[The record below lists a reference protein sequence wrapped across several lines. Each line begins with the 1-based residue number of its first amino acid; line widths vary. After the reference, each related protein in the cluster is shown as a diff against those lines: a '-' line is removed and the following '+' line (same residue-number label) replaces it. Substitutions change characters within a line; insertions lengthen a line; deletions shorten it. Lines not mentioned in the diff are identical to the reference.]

1 MPETSIF
8 ESENLFKEL
17 FDNMSSGVAIYEVLN
32 DGEDFIFKKF
42 NKSGEK
48 INNIKQGDIVGKKLT
63 VVFPGVKELGLFEVL
78 QRVWKTGI
86 AEVHPTSM
94 YSDERIELWVHNY
107 VFKIPSGNIV
117 AIFDDIT
124 EKKKIEKALE
134 TSIEEYRVLVENAQS
149 AIFYLGLDYKIS
161 SWNKTAEEIYGYKK
175 NEAIGK
181 TIDDLIPVEFIY
193 ETREEVEKEFFD
205 KGVWKGEVIQYH
217 KNGSPINILSAS
229 IIIKDEEGNPEGMV
243 TINHNITKRHLAQ
256 QKFLDSELRFKSIF
270 MESPSSITLY
280 DSDGKLIDANKACL
294 DLINVTDIEQIKGFD
309 ILDDPNMPKDIKSRI
324 LKGKTVKFEVLYDFE
339 KVEEI
344 LRAGKT
350 GVLYFDAIISPI
362 YSEDRESVKYYLNQ
376 VTDITERKLSEK
388 KLEES
393 EERFRMIFEESPI
406 GISIIDMEHNRVS
419 NANTK
424 LCDILGYTERELK
437 TLKSQD
443 VTHPN
448 NIEKESEMVKKMI
461 QGDISS
467 FTMEKRYIKKNKEIL
482 WGNLTSSLIRD
493 KEGNLLYGLGMV
505 EDITKR
511 KEAEQKLKE
520 SEENLRKLNEEL
532 ELRVKKRTKELE
544 ESQRNYRNFLQ
555 NFEGIAFHGDLDFNF
570 TFIQGSFEQITG
582 YKPEEILSG
591 TLKWNQIMILQD
603 KEKNIKMLNQIRDI
617 PNTQFQYEFQIKCRD
632 NTIKWIKEIVRNIS
646 DESGR
651 PFMVQG
657 AMYDITE
664 QKKFDEILKE
674 SEEKFR
680 TITEQSLMGIMIMQ
694 DGEVKYVNRAFEK
707 INGYSVQEMMDWP
720 QNEFINIVHPDDVK
734 FVIEQAKKK
743 QSGSDD
749 AVTHYQ
755 SRIISKSGKAKWV
768 ESFSKSFIY
777 NGRFAD
783 FITIIDINDR
793 KIAEQSLKESEEMF
807 SKSFHSSPILM
818 AITRMEDGS
827 FIDVNNTYTQVLGYN
842 REELIGQ
849 TSKKLDLWVKPE
861 QRGEFI
867 RRLKEYNKVDPFDVE
882 VRTKSGKI
890 LTMLFSGETINLN
903 NESHLIIIANDI
915 TERKKAEERLGDS
928 EEKYRKAYYQTNLY
942 RDVFAHDLNNMLQNI
957 NSSAELSSLY
967 LNNPEK
973 LHTVKELNEITREQV
988 KRGQTLINNIRKIT
1002 EIDESDIQLDKI
1014 NLVKPLEKAIDILKA
1029 SYQTRDIN
1037 IQVNENFKKIFGR
1050 ANSLLLDVYENLLIN
1065 AVEHSEN
1072 PKIEIIIDIT
1082 LEDVE
1087 NKKYIKMEFKDNG
1100 IGISDYRKKSIF
1112 EKGIR
1117 KDKRS
1122 KGMGL
1127 GLSLVKKII
1136 DSFNGKIWVENKIKG
1151 DYSKGS
1157 NFVVLIPTT

>member
-17 FDNMSSGVAIYEVLN
+17 FDNMSSGVAIYEVFN
-32 DGEDFIFKKF
+32 DGEDFIFKEF

-48 INNIKQGDIVGKKLT
+48 INNIKRGDIVGKKLT
-63 VVFPGVKELGLFEVL
+63 VVFPGVKEIGLFEVL
-78 QRVWKTGI
+78 QRVWKNGI
-86 AEVHPTSM
+86 VEVHQKSM

-280 DSDGKLIDANKACL
+280 DSDGKLIDANKVCL

-309 ILDDPNMPKDIKSRI
+309 ILDDPNMPRDIKSRI

-339 KVEEI
+339 KVEET

-350 GVLYFDAIISPI
+350 GVLYFDATISPI

-393 EERFRMIFEESPI
+393 EERFRKIYEESPI
-406 GISIIDMEHNRVS
+406 GISIIDMEHNRLS
-419 NANTK
+419 NANAK
-424 LCDILGYTERELK
+424 LCDILGYTERELRI
-437 TLKSQD
+437 LKSQD
-443 VTHPN
+443 ITHPSY
-448 NIEKESEMVKKMI
+448 IEKESEIDKKMI
-461 QGDISS
+461 RDYISY

-482 WGNLTSSLIRD
+482 WGKLTSSLIRD
-493 KEGNLLYGLGMV
+493 KEEKPLIGLGMV

-511 KEAEQKLKE
+511 KEAEQKLKK
-520 SEENLRKLNEEL
+520 SEENLKKLNEEL
-532 ELRVKKRTKELE
+532 ELRVKERTKELE

-591 TLKWNQIMILQD
+591 SLKWNQIMILQD
-603 KEKNIKMLNQIRDI
+603 KEKNIKINQFREI
-617 PNTQFQYEFQIKCRD
+617 PNTQFQYEFQIKCKD

-707 INGYSVQEMMDWP
+707 IDEYSVQEMMDWP

-734 FVIEQAKKK
+734 FVTEQAKKK
-743 QSGSDD
+743 QSGSEDV
-749 AVTHYQ
+749 VTHYQ

-783 FITIIDINDR
+783 FITVIDINDR

-827 FIDVNNTYTQVLGYN
+827 LIDVNNTYTQVLGYN

-849 TSKKLDLWVKPE
+849 TSKKLDLWVKSE

-903 NESHLIIIANDI
+903 NESHLITIAHDI

-928 EEKYRKAYYQTNLY
+928 EEKYRKAYYQANLY

-988 KRGQTLINNIRKIT
+988 KRGQKLINNIRKIT

-1050 ANSLLLDVYENLLIN
+1050 ANNLLLDVYENLLIN

-1072 PKIEIIIDIT
+1072 PKIEIIIEIT

>member
-17 FDNMSSGVAIYEVLN
+17 FDNMSSGVAIYEVFN
-32 DGEDFIFKKF
+32 DGEDFIFKEF

-48 INNIKQGDIVGKKLT
+48 INNIKRGDIVGKKLT

-78 QRVWKTGI
+78 QRVWKNGI
-86 AEVHPTSM
+86 VEVHQKSM

-280 DSDGKLIDANKACL
+280 DSDGKLIDANKVCL

-309 ILDDPNMPKDIKSRI
+309 ILDDPNMPRDIKSRI

-339 KVEEI
+339 KVEET

-350 GVLYFDAIISPI
+350 GVLYFDATISPI

-393 EERFRMIFEESPI
+393 EERFRKIYEESPI
-406 GISIIDMEHNRVS
+406 GISIIDMEHNRLS
-419 NANTK
+419 NANAK
-424 LCDILGYTERELK
+424 LCDILGYTERELRI
-437 TLKSQD
+437 LKSQD
-443 VTHPN
+443 ITHPSY
-448 NIEKESEMVKKMI
+448 IEKESEMVKKMI
-461 QGDISS
+461 RGDISS

-482 WGNLTSSLIRD
+482 WGKLTSSLIRD
-493 KEGNLLYGLGMV
+493 KEEKPLIGLGMV

-511 KEAEQKLKE
+511 KEAEQKLKK
-520 SEENLRKLNEEL
+520 SEENLKKLNEEL
-532 ELRVKKRTKELE
+532 ELRVKERTKELE

-591 TLKWNQIMILQD
+591 SLKWNQIMILQD
-603 KEKNIKMLNQIRDI
+603 KEKNIKINQFREI
-617 PNTQFQYEFQIKCRD
+617 PNTQFQYEFQIKCKD

-707 INGYSVQEMMDWP
+707 IDEYSVQEMMDWP

-734 FVIEQAKKK
+734 FVTEQAKKK
-743 QSGSDD
+743 QSGSEDV
-749 AVTHYQ
+749 VTHYQ

-783 FITIIDINDR
+783 FITVIDINDR

-827 FIDVNNTYTQVLGYN
+827 LIDVNNTYTQVLGYN

-849 TSKKLDLWVKPE
+849 TSKKLDLWVKSE

-903 NESHLIIIANDI
+903 NESHLITIAHDI

-928 EEKYRKAYYQTNLY
+928 EEKYRKAYYQANLY

-988 KRGQTLINNIRKIT
+988 KRGQKLINNIRKIT

-1050 ANSLLLDVYENLLIN
+1050 ANNLLLDVYENLLIN

-1072 PKIEIIIDIT
+1072 PKIEIIIEIT